1 MLILIF
7 ISLLI
12 VGVVYGAGTDNVDR
26 RTVRVFDLE
35 RYMGDWYEIAR
46 YDHRF
51 ERGLM
56 EVRATYRLR
65 DDGRVDV
72 LNSGTSLHGE
82 RRKSARGKARL
93 TGQPGRLQ
101 VSFFWFFYSDYNV
114 MELGDDYDWAL
125 VGSRSAKYLWIMSR
139 TPRLPVPTLNRILRL
154 AERRGYKTSGLIF
167 VDQPAEEELA
177 VRGGIRGGA
186 ARL

>member
-7 ISLLI
+7 VSLLI

-56 EVRATYRLR
+56 EVQATYRLR
-65 DDGRVDV
+65 GDGRVDV
-72 LNSGTSLHGE
+72 RNSGTDLHSE
-82 RRKSARGKARL
+82 RRKTARGKAR
-93 TGQPGRLQ
+93 TTAQPGRLQ
-101 VSFFWFFYSDYNV
+101 VSFFWFFYSDYNI
-114 MELGDDYDWAL
+114 MELGEEYDWAL

-139 TPRLPVPTLNRILRL
+139 TPRLPAPTLNRILRL

-167 VDQPAEEELA
+167 VDQPTEEE
-177 VRGGIRGGA
+177 VA
-186 ARL
+186 ARRGVRADPDRL